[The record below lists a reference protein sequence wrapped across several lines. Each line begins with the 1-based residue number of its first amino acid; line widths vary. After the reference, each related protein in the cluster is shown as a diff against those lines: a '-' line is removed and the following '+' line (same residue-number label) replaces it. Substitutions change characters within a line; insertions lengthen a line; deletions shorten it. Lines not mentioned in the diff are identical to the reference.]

1 MLKLHECVYSEISSF
16 FQVWCVAISPD
27 NEIVVSGGK
36 DASIRLWRMKN
47 GSEICAFSTAVDVFY
62 VTMSHDKGTIV
73 ALGDKFGA
81 RKLIMLQVVR
91 TKIRRTVTS

>member
-1 MLKLHECVYSEISSF
+1 
-16 FQVWCVAISPD
+16 
-27 NEIVVSGGK
+27 
-36 DASIRLWRMKN
+36 MKN